1 MCYASGEQC
10 QANKSSV
17 MGGKMKK
24 KEWGVKKNGLY
35 GWKMVVVDKP
45 TSTNIH
51 TQKLNTQP
59 TSNPKVDSKSQQNIL
74 LKKWLVT
81 PQRNVGGGGLESD
94 ICEVLI
100 LENTAKITEKE
111 SFENIHTDGFNH
123 PRSDSKYPAKT
134 DQD

>member
-1 MCYASGEQC
+1 
-10 QANKSSV
+10 

-59 TSNPKVDSKSQQNIL
+59 TSNLEVDSKSQQKIL
-74 LKKWLVT
+74 CKKLLVT
-81 PQRNVGGGGLESD
+81 PKQNREGRG
-94 ICEVLI
+94 
-100 LENTAKITEKE
+100 A
-111 SFENIHTDGFNH
+111 
-123 PRSDSKYPAKT
+123 
-134 DQD
+134 